1 MEKFSMTRSVF
12 AHFVRLT
19 DMFRT
24 DLRKANMVEFALGDK
39 LGHDARALIEG
50 HAMNDARGLKQVEF
64 LGPTELGEDKVDL
77 AFKLC
82 LPAADILTAI
92 PDDRCRERTDHH
104 MDRMICCTMPN
115 FCIKTRAGTQKRNCS
130 PSQRGTPCPCR
141 QGTARRSAREA
152 RGWHSED

>member
-1 MEKFSMTRSVF
+1 MERISMKSGMF

-50 HAMNDARGLKQVEF
+50 NAMNDTCGLKQVEF

-82 LPAADILTAI
+82 LPAADVLTAI
-92 PDDRCRERTDHH
+92 PDDGCGERTGH
-104 MDRMICCTMPN
+104 
-115 FCIKTRAGTQKRNCS
+115 
-130 PSQRGTPCPCR
+130 
-141 QGTARRSAREA
+141 
-152 RGWHSED
+152 

>member
-1 MEKFSMTRSVF
+1 MGRLSMKRSVS

-24 DLRKANMVEFALGDK
+24 DLGETDMVEFALGDK

-50 HAMNDARGLKQVEF
+50 HAMNDTCGLKQVEF

-82 LPAADILTAI
+82 LPAANVLTAI
-92 PDDRCRERTDHH
+92 PDDGCGERTGRH
-104 MDRMICCTMPN
+104 MD
-115 FCIKTRAGTQKRNCS
+115 
-130 PSQRGTPCPCR
+130 
-141 QGTARRSAREA
+141 
-152 RGWHSED
+152 